1 MKKLLLGAVTVV
13 AAVVVLVA
21 GKVSLPDAPSS
32 EATLP
37 AAAVDSGAGSAPV
50 QQESPSGSTIGAPA
64 DAVLIVAGLA
74 DDRGVID
81 GPAVELMLGEIP
93 VDDIAPAA
101 EYDRDLFGQRWAD
114 TNRNGCDTRNDILA
128 RDLTEATFKPGTR
141 DCVVLTGVLP
151 DPYTAAEVPFVR
163 GEGTSDLVP
172 IDHVIPLSW
181 AWQNG
186 ADEWDTATRE
196 QFANDPINLQA
207 TTREQNTSKSDRG
220 PAEWLPAAETYRC
233 AYIARF
239 VLIAATYALTISAAD
254 ASAAATVIDRCQPAP
269 AAN

>member
-1 MKKLLLGAVTVV
+1 MKTAVAWAV
-13 AAVVVLVA
+13 AAVVFGLVWLTMLDY
-21 GKVSLPDAPSS
+21 VPSS
-32 EATLP
+32 GSTP
-37 AAAVDSGAGSAPV
+37 SAAVVEDGGEASSVTP
-50 QQESPSGSTIGAPA
+50 ESHGQSTIGAPA
-64 DAVLIVAGLA
+64 DGALIAAGLA
-74 DDRGVID
+74 DDGGVID
-81 GPAVELMLGEIP
+81 RFAIERLLVEIP
-93 VDDIAPAA
+93 VDDIAPAG

-114 TNRNGCDTRNDILA
+114 INRNGCDTRNDILA
-128 RDLTEATFKPGTR
+128 RDLAGVTFKPGTR
-141 DCVVLTGVLP
+141 DCVVLTGTLD
-151 DPYTAAEVPFVR
+151 DPYTGTEVPFAR

-186 ADEWDTATRE
+186 ADQWAPATRE
-196 QFANDPINLQA
+196 RFANDPLNLQA

-239 VLIAATYALTISAAD
+239 VLIATTYDLTIPAAD
-254 ASAAATVIDRCQPAP
+254 ASAAATVIDRCQAAP